1 MIYYSHIG
9 KLSIDLKLKRI
20 IVNYIESCMVKLS
33 MKFSLLKE
41 NRLRS
46 YHVIHNVEAES
57 SVTLNLL
64 VARTFLYFLFFN
76 FPGGG
81 ASHSISPTI
90 C

>member
-1 MIYYSHIG
+1 MKKYLYT
-9 KLSIDLKLKRI
+9 SIFSTEYLTFEDFCKIEEIKRCY
-20 IVNYIESCMVKLS
+20 V